1 MAHLEDIDNEAPAD
15 SLKEGAD
22 KINLIRARL
31 DEIFDVFAAPEG
43 STTGDIIRWNATTE
57 AWEVATEPLEFTE
70 IILTPASSAPS
81 DAEGGIFYKSSDN
94 SIYIGTE

>member
-1 MAHLEDIDNEAPAD
+1 MAHLEDIDNIAPAD
-15 SLKEGAD
+15 SLKAGAQ

-57 AWEVATEPLEFTE
+57 VWESVAEPLSFKQ
-70 IILTPASSAPS
+70 INLIPSASALS
-81 DAEGGIFYKSSDN
+81 DDEGGIFYKSSDN
-94 SIYIGTE
+94 SVYVGVK

>member
-1 MAHLEDIDNEAPAD
+1 MAHLEDIDHIAPAD
-15 SLKEGAD
+15 SLKAGAQ
-22 KINLIRARL
+22 KINLIRERL
-31 DEIFDVFAAPEG
+31 DAVYDVFAALEG

-57 AWEVATEPLEFTE
+57 AWESAAEPLTFTQ

-81 DAEGGIFYKSSDN
+81 DVEGGIFYKSSDN